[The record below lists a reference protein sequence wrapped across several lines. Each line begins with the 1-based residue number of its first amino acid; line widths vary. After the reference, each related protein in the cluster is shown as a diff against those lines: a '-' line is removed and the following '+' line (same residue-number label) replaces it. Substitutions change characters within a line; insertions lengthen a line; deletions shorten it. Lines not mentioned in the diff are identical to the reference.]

1 MALAAFPRRI
11 ISGQN
16 LLDGIPEKVPG
27 AKNMAKHV
35 GPALLLHITVP
46 VKKHDCRVTN
56 VKVSVGDDRNA
67 RKERRNDGFVFW
79 TSLLSNSFSRI
90 TIFDFV

>member
-27 AKNMAKHV
+27 AAKH
-35 GPALLLHITVP
+35 GQACRACPPFAHHRSCE
-46 VKKHDCRVTN
+46 KHDCRVTN
-56 VKVSVGDDRNA
+56 VKLTVGDDRNT
-67 RKERRNDGFVFW
+67 RKERRNGGFVFW

-90 TIFDFV
+90 TIFDYV